1 MASSG
6 TRMIIN
12 VVVVVHLLITFTA
25 TTFSVAARSDNPTSV
40 LLSELE
46 SLRSQS
52 HHNGGVIHLN
62 DDLLKRI
69 LSLPTPRPFS
79 FLLFFDAKR
88 LHSKPELSLPTL
100 KSEFSIVSNSF
111 LENNNN
117 DDDRNKLFFFEI
129 EFQESQ
135 STFTRFAVNSVPNIK
150 LVPNSAADAVRA
162 SIQMDA
168 SVYTGSA
175 ESMAEFIESHTK
187 FIVTPIHRPS
197 VISKIQTIFAIA
209 VLSMCIPYVVKR
221 LLSGKTLLL
230 NKNLWLTGAVL
241 VYFFSVSGVMHYII
255 RQMPMFL
262 VDREDS
268 GRLIFFYQGSGT
280 QLGAEGFAVGFL
292 FTAAGLLLAFV
303 THALFAC
310 TESKK
315 LQTMVMIF
323 VLVILLWAVEVVVSL
338 ANWKIR
344 YRSHS
349 YWPSSWK

>member
-62 DDLLKRI
+62 DGLLKRI

-79 FLLFFDAKR
+79 FLIFFDAKR

-175 ESMAEFIESHTK
+175 ESMAEFIESNTK

-221 LLSGKTLLL
+221 LLSGKTLLH

-255 RQMPMFL
+255 RKMPMFL
-262 VDREDS
+262 VEREDS

-323 VLVILLWAVEVVVSL
+323 VLVILLWAVGVVVSL